1 MPTGPITRPI
11 TGPDAR
17 PVARRATGPEQAT
30 VPTLSPVELSGCDVD
45 QIVGF
50 ASAMRRFELAALDLA
65 DISHRPGGI
74 LITIRH
80 SKTDQDDA
88 GQVVGV
94 AHGQH
99 TTTDPVAA
107 LAA

>member
-1 MPTGPITRPI
+1 
-11 TGPDAR
+11 
-17 PVARRATGPEQAT
+17 
-30 VPTLSPVELSGCDVD
+30 
-45 QIVGF
+45 
-50 ASAMRRFELAALDLA
+50 MRRFELAALDLA

-94 AHGQH
+94 THGQR